1 MNNRKAFNFYRSF
14 YDVYKELNEK
24 QAKEF
29 MDNLL
34 AVEFLEKSI
43 DEVVFKDKIC
53 SIVWSSI
60 KHSIEAQIKGYAHKT
75 GFSLETDTPIV
86 GGTVAPYQQGEE
98 QGEEEEKE
106 QLQLNAS
113 NDANFDEDFNI
124 CWNLHSQRL
133 KELTT
138 KTGNVRRNSKKSECK
153 KVFFQLSK
161 KYSPESISCIVR
173 NDTLRTTP
181 KEFLNL
187 IRKNLDVELLKI
199 LNIQDTEVLNEALNS
214 SDNDFLEF
222 IEAIEGQI

>member
-1 MNNRKAFNFYRSF
+1 MRKAFNFYRSF
-14 YDVYKELNEK
+14 YDVYRELNEK

-60 KHSIEAQIKGYAHKT
+60 KHSIDAQIKGYAHKT
-75 GFSLETDTPIV
+75 GLSLENDTPTV
-86 GGTVAPYQQGEE
+86 GATVPPYQQGE
-98 QGEEEEKE
+98 GEGEGEEKE
-106 QLQLNAS
+106 EIDAS
-113 NDANFDEDFNI
+113 SDAKINEDFDI
-124 CWNLHSQRL
+124 CWEMHSIRL
-133 KELTT
+133 KEIKT
-138 KTGNVRRNSKKSECK
+138 KEGNVRRNSKKSECK

-161 KYSPESISCIVR
+161 KYSSEAICCIVR

-187 IRKNLDVELLKI
+187 IRKSLDIELLKI
-199 LNIQDTEVLNEALNS
+199 LNFQDIEVLNEALQS
-214 SDNDFLEF
+214 NDFEFLEF
-222 IEAIEGQI
+222 IEAIEENI

>member
-1 MNNRKAFNFYRSF
+1 MNKRKAFNFYRSF

-60 KHSIEAQIKGYAHKT
+60 KHSIDAQIKGYAHKT
-75 GFSLETDTPIV
+75 GLSLENDTPTV

-98 QGEEEEKE
+98 EGEGKEEID
-106 QLQLNAS
+106 AS
-113 NDANFDEDFNI
+113 SDAKINEDFDI
-124 CWNLHSQRL
+124 CWEMHSLRL
-133 KELTT
+133 KEIKT
-138 KTGNVRRNSKKSECK
+138 KEGNVRRNSKKSECK
-153 KVFFQLSK
+153 EVFFQLSK
-161 KYSPESISCIVR
+161 KYSSESICCIVR

-187 IRKNLDVELLKI
+187 IRKSLDIELLKI
-199 LNIQDTEVLNEALNS
+199 LNFQDINILNEALQS
-214 SDNDFLEF
+214 NDSEFLEF
-222 IEAIEGQI
+222 IEAVEEQI

>member
-1 MNNRKAFNFYRSF
+1 MNKRKAFNFYRSF

-60 KHSIEAQIKGYAHKT
+60 KHSIEAQIKGYAYKT
-75 GFSLETDTPIV
+75 GFSLENDTPII
-86 GGTVAPYQQGEE
+86 GGTVAPYQQGEV
-98 QGEEEEKE
+98 QGEEEEKV

-113 NDANFDEDFNI
+113 DDANFDEDFNI

-161 KYSPESISCIVR
+161 KYSPEAISCIVR

-187 IRKNLDVELLKI
+187 IRKSLDVELLKI

-222 IEAIEGQI
+222 IEAIESQI